1 MLTLSIAAFPRGS
14 PADCSKRIIFQ
25 HTFQLPRKNQ
35 SQPKPPKEAEKKKP
49 QESASRANNNRKLT
63 PTKQTKRRNANPSTE
78 ASKAT
83 ARQEYERLRNQRPE
97 RKEHHRRIQQKRR
110 ENLKV
115 LNQYQGGM
123 CISGRLTTAERTSR
137 HLISP
142 LGPNWVGTDSAV

>member
-35 SQPKPPKEAEKKKP
+35 SQPKPPKEAEKKKL

-115 LNQYQGGM
+115 LGLCRHCQGPAIPGQTR
-123 CISGRLTTAERTSR
+123 CKTCAEKHRISRRKKMQ
-137 HLISP
+137 
-142 LGPNWVGTDSAV
+142 

>member
-35 SQPKPPKEAEKKKP
+35 SQPKPPKQAEKKKP

-115 LNQYQGGM
+115 LGSVDISAALQWQYVKCHHISKTMAEDSPIPAGM
-123 CISGRLTTAERTSR
+123 S
-137 HLISP
+137 
-142 LGPNWVGTDSAV
+142 